1 MSIYIVH
8 TIFPLIM
15 PRRIC
20 FDHQE
25 LVTLVIIY
33 LILMTFT
40 FDSMV
45 ILYGEFKS
53 RSLLGVSDVR

>member
-1 MSIYIVH
+1 MLYGKVKRWRSYMSIYIVH

-25 LVTLVIIY
+25 LVTLVIIS
-33 LILMTFT
+33 LILMAFT

-45 ILYGEFKS
+45 IL
-53 RSLLGVSDVR
+53 